1 MGRLRASE
9 SERIAERMRHS
20 MLEIILSWSMF
31 GQKVELEFLAFMVAL
46 GFVKVFHWLI
56 QDRVNFMQTEPRVT
70 RLQHIRTVSTLG
82 LLMVR
87 PCLPDGQCTSC
98 GAAACCTC
106 CTCCETPMPRAGG
119 SYACEAAVRSVDAT
133 GHWLGCGMLLCV
145 THS

>member
-1 MGRLRASE
+1 MQVLMGRLRASE
-9 SERIAERMRHS
+9 SERIAERLRHS

-31 GQKVELEFLAFMVAL
+31 GQKVELEFLALMVAL

-87 PCLPDGQCTSC
+87 SRCSHSLTPCSS
-98 GAAACCTC
+98 AACFTC
-106 CTCCETPMPRAGG
+106 YTCYETLMR
-119 SYACEAAVRSVDAT
+119 DF
-133 GHWLGCGMLLCV
+133 
-145 THS
+145 